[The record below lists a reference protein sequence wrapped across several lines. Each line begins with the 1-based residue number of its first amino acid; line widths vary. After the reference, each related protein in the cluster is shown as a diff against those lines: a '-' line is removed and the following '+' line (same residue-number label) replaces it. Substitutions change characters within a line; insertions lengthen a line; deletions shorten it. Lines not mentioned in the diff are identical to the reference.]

1 MTSVGT
7 GKGSYLN
14 LAMMDSLQMDVRKI
28 AQDQKTILCALKV
41 TRQSL
46 ISALS
51 KEEILELVETGMR
64 ITMNTVMTE
73 MMGIT
78 KDVTQVVDILYQD
91 GNANDMAPL
100 GHLIVGQL
108 AEMAEK

>member
-1 MTSVGT
+1 
-7 GKGSYLN
+7 
-14 LAMMDSLQMDVRKI
+14 
-28 AQDQKTILCALKV
+28 
-41 TRQSL
+41 
-46 ISALS
+46 
-51 KEEILELVETGMR
+51 MR

-73 MMGIT
+73 MLGIT